1 MPQVEP
7 KFLERAVELSLT
19 DIEASYA
26 RPFGAV
32 IVHDG
37 AIVAEAFNT
46 AARSNDPTAHA
57 EVNAIR
63 AACVRF
69 ASHRLPAG
77 CQLYASAEPCPM
89 CFAASFW
96 AGIGQIYFAVPSQ
109 VQSKYGFGD
118 DELASLLGANRPRGT
133 HLENVDLDRAE
144 EAFRRFAASHPDW
157 RKPG

>member
-1 MPQVEP
+1 MPDANAQ
-7 KFLERAVELSLT
+7 FLDRAIELSLT
-19 DIEASYA
+19 DIEAPYA

-32 IVHDG
+32 VVFEG

-69 ASHRLPAG
+69 ASHRLPEN
-77 CQLYASAEPCPM
+77 CQLYSSAEPCPM

-96 AGIGQIYFAVPSQ
+96 AGIAEIYFAVPSQ
-109 VQSKYGFGD
+109 EQSKYGFGD

-133 HLENVDLDRAE
+133 RLETANFDRAE
-144 EAFRRFAASHPDW
+144 EAFRRWVASHPD
-157 RKPG
+157 PQATA

>member
-1 MPQVEP
+1 MPSADAT
-7 KFLERAVELSLT
+7 FLDRAIELSLT

-32 IVHDG
+32 IVHEG

-57 EVNAIR
+57 ELNAIR

-69 ASHRLPAG
+69 ASHRLPAN
-77 CQLYASAEPCPM
+77 CQLYSSAEPCPM

-96 AGIGQIYFAVPSQ
+96 AGIAEIYFAVPSQ
-109 VQSKYGFGD
+109 EQAKYGFGED
-118 DELASLLGANRPRGT
+118 RLVSLLGADRPRGT
-133 HLENVDLDRAE
+133 RLETANLDRAMQ
-144 EAFRRFAASHPDW
+144 AFRRFAASHPDR
-157 RKPG
+157 RKTD

>member
-1 MPQVEP
+1 MPRADA
-7 KFLERAVELSLT
+7 KFLDRAIELSMT
-19 DIEASYA
+19 DIEAPYA
-26 RPFGAV
+26 RPFGAL
-32 IVHDG
+32 IVHEG

-69 ASHRLPAG
+69 ASHRLPPN

-96 AGIGQIYFAVPSQ
+96 AGIAEIYFAVPSQ
-109 VQSKYGFGD
+109 EQSKYGFGD
-118 DELASLLGANRPRGT
+118 DELASRMGADRPRGIR
-133 HLENVDLDRAE
+133 LESAKLDQAR
-144 EAFRRFAASHPDW
+144 EAFQRFAVSHPDW
-157 RKPG
+157 RKA

>member
-1 MPQVEP
+1 MPSADA
-7 KFLERAVELSLT
+7 KFLDRAIELSLT
-19 DIEASYA
+19 DIEAPYA

-32 IVHDG
+32 IVHEG

-63 AACVRF
+63 AACIRF
-69 ASHRLPAG
+69 ASHRLPAS
-77 CQLYASAEPCPM
+77 CQLYSSAEPCPM

-96 AGIGQIYFAVPSQ
+96 AGIAEVYFAVPSQ
-109 VQSKYGFGD
+109 EQSKYGFGD
-118 DELASLLGANRPRGT
+118 DELASLIGANRPRGT
-133 HLENVDLDRAE
+133 RLQTASADRAE

-157 RKPG
+157 RKKR

>member
-1 MPQVEP
+1 MPP
-7 KFLERAVELSLT
+7 ADAKFLDRAIELSLT
-19 DIEASYA
+19 DIEAPYA

-32 IVHDG
+32 LVQDG

-69 ASHRLPAG
+69 ASHRLPAN

-96 AGIGQIYFAVPSQ
+96 AGIGEIYFAVPSQ
-109 VQSKYGFGD
+109 EQSRYGFGD
-118 DELASLLGANRPRGT
+118 DRLASLMGADGPRGT
-133 HLENVDLDRAE
+133 RLETANFDLALD
-144 EAFRRFAASHPDW
+144 AFRRFAASHPDW
-157 RKPG
+157 RKNG